1 MDKTQ
6 HARGE
11 SCWFIRRRIRQH
23 VAAATE
29 MHVDVSRDLAD
40 DVSSVPQCQNFSSD
54 NSGPE
59 ETVTEVIGER
69 RVRSSTCS

>member
-1 MDKTQ
+1 
-6 HARGE
+6 
-11 SCWFIRRRIRQH
+11 